1 MLKKIKTEMLRTLN
15 ESYDNID
22 IKIDD
27 IEVSTLFD
35 QKGDVTSNISR
46 K

>member
-1 MLKKIKTEMLRTLN
+1 MLQKIKTELLRSLN
-15 ESYDNID
+15 SSYDNID

-35 QKGDVTSNISR
+35 QKGDFTSNIL
-46 K
+46 